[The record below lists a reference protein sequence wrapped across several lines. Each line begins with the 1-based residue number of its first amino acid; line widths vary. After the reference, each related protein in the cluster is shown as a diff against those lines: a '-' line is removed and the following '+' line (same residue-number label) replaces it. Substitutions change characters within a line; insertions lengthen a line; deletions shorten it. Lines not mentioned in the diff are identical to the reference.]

1 MGAFE
6 KTSDDFQSNLTL
18 SEATWLNTRKGKRFD
33 SVAPSQDWLLLVSGY
48 MTICWVVPGNPPTKI
63 YGGLGSVPN
72 NQNRNRLTATIF
84 VSFGRGNMASGDRFY
99 MLELRHRPAV
109 YGDLG
114 NILKIEGLVI
124 GGEGARAALMLPDAP
139 PFEQF
144 MTNPP
149 FSKFETHRLTMEE
162 WTDFLART
170 DNPEI
175 LVMPA
180 KAFHRKVRYEI
191 SGAVQQKVWV
201 ADGCKCMFCGV
212 KMGLSPLSIDH
223 WEPLESGGKNDT
235 SNFLSACKNCNK
247 SKGSMPARDWCN
259 LRKLDYDFFV
269 EYLRTRK
276 LP

>member
-1 MGAFE
+1 
-6 KTSDDFQSNLTL
+6 
-18 SEATWLNTRKGKRFD
+18 
-33 SVAPSQDWLLLVSGY
+33 
-48 MTICWVVPGNPPTKI
+48 
-63 YGGLGSVPN
+63 
-72 NQNRNRLTATIF
+72 
-84 VSFGRGNMASGDRFY
+84 MASDSRFY
-99 MLELRHRPAV
+99 QLELRHRPAV

-124 GGEGARAALMLPDAP
+124 GGEGAQAILMLPDTRLDLAQ
-139 PFEQF
+139 EVLDGID
-144 MTNPP
+144 
-149 FSKFETHRLTMEE
+149 HLHYLTMEE

-201 ADGCKCMFCGV
+201 ADGLKCMYCGA
-212 KMGLSPLSIDH
+212 KMGNSQMTVDH
-223 WEPLESGGKNDT
+223 FTPLELGGKNDT
-235 SNFLSACKNCNK
+235 SNYLCADRKCNK
-247 SKGSMPARDWCN
+247 DKGSMDPHDWCK
-259 LRKLDYDFFV
+259 LKGLDYDFFV